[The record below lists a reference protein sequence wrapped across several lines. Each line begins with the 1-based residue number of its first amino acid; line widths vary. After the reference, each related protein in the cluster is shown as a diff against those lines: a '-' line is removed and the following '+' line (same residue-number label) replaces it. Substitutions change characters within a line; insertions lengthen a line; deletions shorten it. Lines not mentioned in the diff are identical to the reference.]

1 MQGWWRLEEESGTR
15 YDGSPNGNHLAD
27 HDTVGW
33 GTGQIG
39 RAADFEAGNG
49 EYLSISDTVQSG
61 LDVTG
66 SLTLVGWM
74 NPESLDSLQILAAR
88 YEYGVTNRAYRFD
101 VREDDTLALIVS
113 R

>member
-1 MQGWWRLEEESGTR
+1 MGGTR

-27 HDTVGW
+27 HATVGW

-39 RAADFEAGNG
+39 RAADFEAGDA

-74 NPESLDSLQILAAR
+74 NPESADQ
-88 YEYGVTNRAYRFD
+88 NP
-101 VREDDTLALIVS
+101 
-113 R
+113 